1 MVPLPAGYPG
11 CDILLKVEAGLEPKI
26 CLPVKNPVSDKMV
39 FLYQNEA
46 VIHWCYLR
54 ADVAGLHPAFPAPPP
69 ATAPTLQVHSPCSS
83 PRMVGVVVPGVAVT
97 VSAEF
102 H

>member
-39 FLYQNEA
+39 LPSE
-46 VIHWCYLR
+46 
-54 ADVAGLHPAFPAPPP
+54 LH
-69 ATAPTLQVHSPCSS
+69 
-83 PRMVGVVVPGVAVT
+83 VVVAQYLFLQRVAAIVL
-97 VSAEF
+97 
-102 H
+102 HY